1 MADRCNEM
9 SGGTRDDADDD
20 DVDVAKDAIV
30 VRRSPPPTQTSSS
43 RRACTKIWLNFVHS
57 SCGVI
62 AVNRSSEQ

>member
-9 SGGTRDDADDD
+9 SGGTGGYADSDED
-20 DVDVAKDAIV
+20 DVDIAEDAIV

-62 AVNRSSEQ
+62 E